1 MDIRLR
7 TVAIRFVKFVDA
19 GRNWA
24 VFEIG
29 RLGNCER
36 EELEKA
42 FDGLADKVIT
52 GDPDPTKGQLQYKT
66 GKSDDVLFPGTYRVC
81 LYVQNMDSDTL
92 SYEDAYD
99 GVLVHIEYHGSNIR
113 PSLKSITQGVKCGT
127 MVNWFTLHPVKWEDD
142 EEEKPMVISKHFS
155 SVALHIVEELGG
167 QWYIV
172 RIGRLSGGEKE
183 KLRYLGEHVTAGS
196 APPFCDDTNGKVE
209 FEKKP
214 GMFFEAKVC
223 LRIRSGSSGIDDIR
237 EGLIFDRANFTLSW
251 ANDPLEPRLVM
262 TEFRNLNNSCVE
274 AKDWFGTA
282 VEAKNDETEE
292 EDIDEEIEHD
302 FHNVAMKVVSKSP
315 STNHFILE
323 LGRLNETEIGW
334 LEEMAKLNGE
344 FRDEDQEAWDTTKG
358 KIISVYHPG
367 LGFHSAKVC
376 VFHQIDDLKVGDV
389 FDVADI
395 TLYAEEGI
403 RRMSLTKYKDK
414 EPSPVIGQKDWFR
427 KVETEEEAADSS
439 DESLTFVHLGNV
451 AFRVVKELSTH
462 DDGRYIIAEVGRLSD
477 DETGMLQDI
486 FKDSIRC
493 GGNVVGK
500 DDTNGEVFVEKAKF
514 VPDASLFTARVCLYI
529 SESRLIGRLRKT
541 KSFNEIRDL
550 CIKMHPGYV
559 RPELIGLDEY
569 SDGCRPY
576 NPTSKNWW
584 EKYDAEKGQLTIK
597 LNNVYLKSCTHA
609 LAERSTVVLG
619 LLTCSN
625 FAEAKRGIETAIL
638 SRKIRD
644 EAKWDDY
651 GKELAIK
658 TDPNMAS
665 ALCRIS
671 DQSGA
676 NLTLVFDEHN
686 HLWRVTID
694 SITGGY
700 RVGGRCSGKTAALN
714 GFLNSK
720 YGICVPSAD
729 FTYCPGD
736 VMTQESLWRVTKK
749 AEEERT
755 MKKFGVPKIKQVIFD
770 DPATVVLWDDGTKT
784 VVHARDEEFD
794 EEKGLAMAIARKALG
809 NDREYY
815 TYMQRHINK
824 GMKAAKKREEKKG
837 TKKSAA
843 SAPAKKKSSKK
854 PQGGK
859 K

>member
-7 TVAIRFVKFVDA
+7 AVAIRFVKFVDD
-19 GRNWA
+19 GHDWA

-29 RLGNCER
+29 RLGDCER

-42 FDGLADKVIT
+42 FDGLADKVLD
-52 GDPDPTKGQLQYKT
+52 GSSDPTKGKLQYKT

-92 SYEDAYD
+92 SYEDTYD
-99 GVLVHIEYHGSNIR
+99 AADVRIEYHDGNVR
-113 PSLKSITQGVKCGT
+113 PCLKSITQGNKCGT
-127 MVNWFTLHPVKWEDD
+127 MVNWFTIHPVKWEDD

-155 SVALHIVEELGG
+155 SVALRIVESLGG
-167 QWYIV
+167 EWYIV
-172 RIGRLSGGEKE
+172 RIGRLAGGEKE
-183 KLRYLGEHVTAGS
+183 KLRYLGEHVTTGS
-196 APPFCDDTNGKVE
+196 VPPFADDTNGKVE
-209 FEKKP
+209 FTGGL

-223 LRIRSGSSGIDDIR
+223 LRIRSGSSGIDGIR

-262 TEFRNLNNSCVE
+262 TEFMSLNNSCVQD
-274 AKDWFGTA
+274 KDWFGA
-282 VEAKNDETEE
+282 DEEAENDETE
-292 EDIDEEIEHD
+292 IEYEFCH
-302 FHNVAMKVVSKSP
+302 VAMKVVSKSP

-323 LGRLNETEIGW
+323 LGRLSETEIDR
-334 LEEMAKLNGE
+334 LVEMAKLNGE
-344 FRDEDQEAWDTTKG
+344 LRDEDQEAWDTTKG
-358 KIISVYHPG
+358 KIISVYHPD
-367 LGFHSAKVC
+367 LGFHSAKIC
-376 VFHQIDDLKVGDV
+376 VFYQFDDLKVGDV

-395 TLYAEEGI
+395 TLYAEEGV
-403 RRMSLTKYKDK
+403 RRMSLTKYKEK
-414 EPSPVIGQKDWFR
+414 EPSTYEISKKDWFS
-427 KVETEEEAADSS
+427 KVKTEEEAVDSS
-439 DESLTFVHLGNV
+439 DESEATYVHLGNV
-451 AFRVVKELSTH
+451 AFRTVKELDTN
-462 DDGRYIIAEVGRLSD
+462 DDGRYIIAEIGRLTD
-477 DETGMLQDI
+477 DEVKMLQDI
-486 FKDSIRC
+486 FKDSIPC
-493 GGNVVGK
+493 GIKDGK
-500 DDTNGEVFVEKAKF
+500 DDTDGKVLVEKAEF
-514 VPDASLFTARVCLYI
+514 LPDSPLFTARVCLYI
-529 SESRLIGRLRKT
+529 SESRLIDRLHKAS
-541 KSFNEIRDL
+541 SFNEIRNL
-550 CIKMHPGYV
+550 TIKMGLGYI
-559 RPELIGLDEY
+559 RPVLAGLDEY
-569 SDGCRPY
+569 SGGCKPY

-584 EKYDAEKGQLTIK
+584 EKYDAEKGPLTIK
-597 LNNVYLKSCTHA
+597 LNNVYLKSCTHS

-625 FAEAKRGIETAIL
+625 FTEAKRGIETAIL
-638 SRKIRD
+638 SRKIQD

-658 TDPNMAS
+658 TDPNTAS

-686 HLWRVTID
+686 HLWRVTINGVM
-694 SITGGY
+694 GGY
-700 RVGGRCSGKTAALN
+700 RVGGRCAGKTAALN

-720 YGICVPSAD
+720 YGICVPGAD
-729 FTYCPGD
+729 FDGDALAYCRAD
-736 VMTQESLWRVTKK
+736 VMTQEPLWRATKK

-815 TYMQRHINK
+815 TYMQRHIDK
-824 GMKAAKKREEKKG
+824 GMKAAKKREEKNG